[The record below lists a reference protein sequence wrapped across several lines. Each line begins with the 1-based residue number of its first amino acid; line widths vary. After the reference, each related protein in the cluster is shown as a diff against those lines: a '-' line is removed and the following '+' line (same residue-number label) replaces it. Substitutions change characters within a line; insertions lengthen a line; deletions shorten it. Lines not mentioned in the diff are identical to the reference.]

1 VWNPDD
7 LIVAPATVR
16 AGAARA
22 IVRIAGGGLDG
33 LLERLFAAR
42 QVAGAPRLVA
52 ARLRDE
58 RLVAEFGS
66 LPVELLRWTDGSGP
80 IGGPLA
86 EIQLPGAV
94 PLVDRLVARAI
105 ELGARLARGGEF
117 TLRAFLARRIDLLQA
132 EAVLAVVDSRSP
144 AELTAALDRMAGG
157 VGRRLE
163 AVREALLDLAGDIE
177 AMIDFGDELGEE
189 AVQEHSRAV
198 GERLEAAG
206 RSLRELAAHLEGR
219 GAAASERPRVVL
231 VGRPNIGKS
240 SLFNALVG
248 RDAALVADEPG
259 TTRDWVEAR
268 MAFGDV
274 ECVVV
279 DVAGVDAVG
288 IMREST
294 LEEFAL
300 QESPAGEASM
310 NVAIRQA
317 TAADLLVAC
326 ADAAAD
332 PDPPIPHPRRID
344 VVTRCDR
351 LAGRPGET
359 PPPDGAPAILTSA
372 VDGRGLETLRQAIAA
387 AAAEAAGRDSA
398 ATQRLSEGVARGL
411 EAVGD
416 AVATIAAASVP
427 GAFDEAVVASH
438 VGRAVAAIGEVTGRE
453 VGTDILDRIFS
464 RHCIGK

>member
-1 VWNPDD
+1 MWNPDD

-58 RLVAEFGS
+58 RLVAEFGP
-66 LPVELLRWTDGSGP
+66 LPVELLQWTDGSGP

-86 EIQLPGAV
+86 EIQLPGSV
-94 PLVDRLVARAI
+94 PLVDRFVARAI

-163 AVREALLDLAGDIE
+163 AVRETLLDLAGDIE
-177 AMIDFGDELGEE
+177 AMIDFGDELGEG
-189 AVQEHSRAV
+189 AVREHSRAV
-198 GERLEAAG
+198 TERLEAAS
-206 RSLRELAAHLEGR
+206 RSVRELAAHLEGR

-294 LEEFAL
+294 L
-300 QESPAGEASM
+300 QQSPAGEASM
-310 NVAIRQA
+310 AVAIRQA
-317 TAADLLVAC
+317 TAADVLVAC

-372 VDGRGLETLRQAIAA
+372 VDGRGLETLRRAIAA
-387 AAAEAAGRDSA
+387 AAADASGRDSA
-398 ATQRLSEGVARGL
+398 ATQRLSEGMARARDAIA
-411 EAVGD
+411 E
-416 AVATIAAASVP
+416 AVATIAAAS
-427 GAFDEAVVASH
+427 GAGDFDEAVVASH

>member
-22 IVRIAGGGLDG
+22 IVRVAGRGLVG
-33 LLERLFAAR
+33 LLERLFSIEGDAR
-42 QVAGAPRLVA
+42 ETNGPRLVD
-52 ARLRDE
+52 ARLQDE
-58 RLVAEFGS
+58 RLVAEFGP
-66 LPVELLRWTDGSGP
+66 LPLELLRWPDGSGP

-86 EIQLPGAV
+86 EIQLPGSV
-94 PLVDRLVARAI
+94 PLVDRVVGRAI

-117 TLRAFLARRIDLLQA
+117 ALRAFLARRIDLLQA

-144 AELTAALDRMAGG
+144 EELSAALDRMAGG

-177 AMIDFGDELGEE
+177 ATIDFGDELGEE
-189 AVQEHSRAV
+189 AVREHERAV
-198 GERLEAAG
+198 AARLEAAG
-206 RSLRELAAHLEGR
+206 RSLREVAGHLSGR

-240 SLFNALVG
+240 SLFNILVG

-259 TTRDWVEAR
+259 TTRDWIDAR
-268 MAFGDV
+268 TTFGDV

-279 DVAGVDAVG
+279 DVAGVDAARVG
-288 IMREST
+288 ETS
-294 LEEFAL
+294 
-300 QESPAGEASM
+300 SVGEASM
-310 NVAIRQA
+310 AVAVRQA
-317 TAADLLVAC
+317 ASADVLVVC
-326 ADAAAD
+326 TDAEAE
-332 PDPPIPHPRRID
+332 PDPSTPHPRRID
-344 VVTRCDR
+344 VLTRCDR
-351 LAGRPGET
+351 ISGRPDRKPLPHGS
-359 PPPDGAPAILTSA
+359 PAIMTSA
-372 VDGRGLETLRQAIAA
+372 VDGRGIDSLRRAIAA
-387 AAAEAAGRDSA
+387 AAAEAAGRDSL
-398 ATQRLSEGVARGL
+398 ATQRLLDGVARAR
-411 EAVGD
+411 EAI
-416 AVATIAAASVP
+416 AEAAATMSAASGT